1 MKIDRSYGNY
11 EKESYKPTPTV
22 DAPTVK
28 APTVKAAQSTVEPA
42 TIKLSDT
49 AQKIRQTHPAE
60 TKNAEKIAA
69 IKKAIQEGTYQVSA
83 KEIAD
88 SMWQEMKEK

>member
-22 DAPTVK
+22 DAPM
-28 APTVKAAQSTVEPA
+28 VKAAQSTVELA

-49 AQKIRQTHPAE
+49 AQKIRQTHQAE

>member
-1 MKIDRSYGNY
+1 MKIDRSYGKY
-11 EKESYKPTPTV
+11 EKETYKPTPTV
-22 DAPTVK
+22 DAPM
-28 APTVKAAQSTVEPA
+28 VKAAQSTVELA

-88 SMWQEMKEK
+88 SMWQEMNEK

>member
-11 EKESYKPTPTV
+11 EKETYKPTPTV
-22 DAPTVK
+22 DAPMVK
-28 APTVKAAQSTVEPA
+28 ATQSTIEPA

-49 AQKIRQTHPAE
+49 TQKIRQTHPAE

-88 SMWQEMKEK
+88 NMWQEMKEK

>member
-28 APTVKAAQSTVEPA
+28 AAQSTVELA

-60 TKNAEKIAA
+60 TKNAEKSTQLIDTFSPPQYNDN
-69 IKKAIQEGTYQVSA
+69 IGK
-83 KEIAD
+83 
-88 SMWQEMKEK
+88 

>member
-28 APTVKAAQSTVEPA
+28 AAQSTVELA

-49 AQKIRQTHPAE
+49 AQKIRQIHPAE

-83 KEIAD
+83 MEIAD

>member
-11 EKESYKPTPTV
+11 EKETYKPTPTV

-28 APTVKAAQSTVEPA
+28 AAQSTVELA

-88 SMWQEMKEK
+88 SMWQEMKGK